1 LNECHSHKDGKI
13 LHRDLK
19 LSNVFMDSENNVKLG
34 DFGLSRVLTD
44 SNNFAISN
52 VGTPY
57 YMSPE
62 QIEELEYNEKSD
74 IWSLGCFLYEISS
87 LTPPFEA
94 SNHLSLA
101 NKIKLG
107 KFDRIPSRYSEELF
121 RIITWMLNVEPSK
134 RPTLGDLIN
143 IPNVSLRLRERRL
156 KDNIAKYK
164 YLEEMHKLKENELQ
178 LKEKNLKEFENML
191 KERELKLEVK
201 EKYLIEKERNLETK
215 ASKNNYQSKEN
226 IEKIFEKSESNPC
239 KLHDLFKSESIIK
252 RINTSGVLTTENS
265 ENSSNQKDYFFTPV
279 MDKFTNKN
287 PLQTPKEKNM
297 KFIVKCD
304 ILENKEKSK
313 SEKTLI
319 DEIGDKSG
327 DYESNNQLES
337 HKNKSKITN
346 KISTNT
352 YQKANSQKY
361 VKNKGE
367 LTEKMINKQKT
378 LTNMMND
385 NLVKTQYK

>member
-1 LNECHSHKDGKI
+1 
-13 LHRDLK
+13 
-19 LSNVFMDSENNVKLG
+19 
-34 DFGLSRVLTD
+34 
-44 SNNFAISN
+44 
-52 VGTPY
+52 
-57 YMSPE
+57 
-62 QIEELEYNEKSD
+62 
-74 IWSLGCFLYEISS
+74 
-87 LTPPFEA
+87 
-94 SNHLSLA
+94 
-101 NKIKLG
+101 
-107 KFDRIPSRYSEELF
+107 
-121 RIITWMLNVEPSK
+121 
-134 RPTLGDLIN
+134 
-143 IPNVSLRLRERRL
+143 
-156 KDNIAKYK
+156 
-164 YLEEMHKLKENELQ
+164 
-178 LKEKNLKEFENML
+178 
-191 KERELKLEVK
+191 
-201 EKYLIEKERNLETK
+201 
-215 ASKNNYQSKEN
+215 
-226 IEKIFEKSESNPC
+226 
-239 KLHDLFKSESIIK
+239 
-252 RINTSGVLTTENS
+252 
-265 ENSSNQKDYFFTPV
+265 
-279 MDKFTNKN
+279 MDKFTYKN